1 VLYLVA
7 VTVRGVNGIVTNRLK
22 IQYQLQRDVIT
33 VRICIVCYRQ
43 NIIQCNKL
51 SYQDVSLTVP
61 FKNVYYVLY
70 IVYVFWKWFSL
81 LILHN
86 MDHDPAVLSPIKKHI
101 THQPGRSFCPR
112 AIPTDLQQTQNT
124 VLTGI
129 RTQ

>member
-1 VLYLVA
+1 VT
-7 VTVRGVNGIVTNRLK
+7 VTVRGLNGIVTNRLK

-51 SYQDVSLTVP
+51 SSQDVSLTVP
-61 FKNVYYVLY
+61 FKNVYYVRY
-70 IVYVFWKWFSL
+70 IVYVIWKLFSL

-86 MDHDPAVLSPIKKHI
+86 MVHVLAVLSPIKKHT
-101 THQPGRSFCPR
+101 THQPGTSFCPR
-112 AIPTDLQQTQNT
+112 AIPTDLQQTKNT

-129 RTQ
+129 RTK